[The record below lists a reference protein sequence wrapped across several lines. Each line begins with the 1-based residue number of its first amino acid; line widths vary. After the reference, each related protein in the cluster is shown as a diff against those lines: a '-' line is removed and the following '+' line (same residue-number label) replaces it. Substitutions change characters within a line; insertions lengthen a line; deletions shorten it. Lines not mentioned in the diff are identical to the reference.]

1 MKRRSLALLA
11 AVLIALAVAVAGT
24 ARAAAGVSPNPSI
37 HFTPS
42 PVHAGAFV
50 RVHGSAGGCP
60 VGDTVTI
67 LSRAFSHS
75 HAFAGV
81 PAVTTPV
88 RAYGGYSKKVQIPAW
103 RRPAVYR
110 ATARCGGGT
119 FGVVARVHV
128 LPE

>member
-1 MKRRSLALLA
+1 MTLRSLALLT
-11 AVLIALAVAVAGT
+11 AVLTALVVAVAGT
-24 ARAAAGVSPNPSI
+24 ARAAATVSPNPSI
-37 HFTPS
+37 HFTPN

-60 VGDTVTI
+60 VGDPVTI

-75 HAFAGV
+75 HTFAGV

-88 RAYGGYSKKVQIPAW
+88 RAYGGYSKKVQIPPW

-110 ATARCGGGT
+110 ATARCGGGN
-119 FGVVARVHV
+119 FGVVAKVHV